1 MKNKFIKF
9 NIIYLLLLIF
19 TNLSIAQNSMPNQS
33 YINKGKELNKTSL
46 SKSSLVT
53 NTDLVINIIS
63 SLFELEYNFKY
74 YRELKSGNYKV
85 EYSDNSINIKFLNK
99 YNKYDIINFNI
110 VNDSMNLDVVCTSYL
125 KDYLNTDF
133 NTPHVNINESSSLLN
148 INNWFFNNKIIIDKN
163 LLNNYG
169 NIFNRNYCHLNLRDA
184 DNNPAHIFSHIS
196 DGIIIPFF
204 TGTWEPLT
212 IAVDQSWSRF
222 IDFTN
227 IGSSRPFNGYGS
239 LSTDVWGFSKPTGIA
254 YITPTISNSGS
265 CIFST
270 YPIYIVDKNFGRI
283 SRFNYTIENCAPIFG
298 VHNPEQWSI
307 FIKNLNSPF
316 DIESHKGID
325 QNNPNDDILWVS
337 ESPGLNRIGGSLVCI
352 NSASGEIFG
361 RINKLNFGSG
371 NENIY
376 PTRLSVYRSPNGS
389 KNVLS
394 FIDENK
400 NALVFCRLNPN
411 GKPFSSGNPIF
422 AIIGF
427 GYQKLNSVML
437 NSLNNGLGETMVWTV
452 TDGGAGSCEGG
463 QNCGYLSSL
472 KINYVLDQPVS
483 VDYLSSSWIGN
494 GSDKSFVNL
503 ENLYANNGFNEI
515 FTIEKWSENYGIRR
529 YRNGV
534 DIIAEDFTNSSKKYC
549 METGYS
555 FNLKLTNPSRVYF
568 QCWYNCGAGS
578 CTWVPTSIN
587 YINGVYTNSDSYF
600 LNAGNS
606 NINMKLD
613 KPNPES
619 MSGNE
624 KFRIKMTVVPIDED
638 NINSSYGIS
647 RQIDRNIQTCNV
659 SGGCPF
665 VYVYDGIDFIQD
677 NNILHRS
684 EFENNIGIDIEDK
697 YILNVNP
704 YIDKD
709 SIISLKTIELNQDQ
723 SYIDNF
729 KLIVVDHPIGT
740 KLGIT
745 EFGQYVLYLPSFVA
759 SPYLAFFN
767 GLDITEILQFDTTNS
782 EVSGEA
788 GGTISSDFPNE
799 EGNDLNI
806 KKLNKFIYRNQIN
819 YYKEKFN
826 IREQI
831 TDSIAIIMDPN
842 QSDAVSYPTTKSD
855 AGTIIAFNENENFES
870 AQIPFARRQNNSNVI
885 IPLSDEIYIDSV
897 YITWNNDFAISYL
910 ATTIIYYGGYIMKEL
925 ELIQAE
931 NTNFGSVL
939 DDVSNI
945 DERYAELFPAEEI
958 RLKFKVDTLEPSYGF
973 QRSYVF
979 VTKGRYQL
987 LDGIGRNTNIFDNSQ
1002 NIPQEFNLN
1011 QNYPNPFNPVT
1022 TIKYDIP
1029 EDGNLTLSIHDITG
1043 REIFLAKEYKK
1054 AGSYSIVFNGSNYAS
1069 GVYFYRLTF
1078 NGKKQFSKTL
1088 KMLLVK

>member
-1 MKNKFIKF
+1 MKKLY
-9 NIIYLLLLIF
+9 IIIIISVL
-19 TNLSIAQNSMPNQS
+19 LSIS
-33 YINKGKELNKTSL
+33 IEK
-46 SKSSLVT
+46 
-53 NTDLVINIIS
+53 I
-63 SLFELEYNFKY
+63 
-74 YRELKSGNYKV
+74 
-85 EYSDNSINIKFLNK
+85 YSQEINSINE
-99 YNKYDIINFNI
+99 
-110 VNDSMNLDVVCTSYL
+110 
-125 KDYLNTDF
+125 
-133 NTPHVNINESSSLLN
+133 INESDEFSHSRYIKKYPKVTIEEVGINFVSQLYSLGKNFKFYDELINGNFKIIFSDNIIKIVFLNERDKSQINELQIKLMDYENNIDLLFSSNNFINDTFWDSLKNLRNSSFIQN
-148 INNWFFNNKIIIDKN
+148 INNWHFTNKILIDKN
-163 LLNNYG
+163 ILDNYG
-169 NIFNRNYCHLNLRDA
+169 KIFNKSYCDVNFRDLN
-184 DNNPAHIFSHIS
+184 NNPAHIFYNATDGVILPYFTS
-196 DGIIIPFF
+196 D
-204 TGTWEPLT
+204 WEALT
-212 IAVDQSWSRF
+212 ITVDKGWSR
-222 IDFTN
+222 I
-227 IGSSRPFNGYGS
+227 IE
-239 LSTDVWGFSKPTGIA
+239 FSKIISNRPIKSHGELGVSNWGYINPTGIDFGTN
-254 YITPTISNSGS
+254 YTTYSDCFTYQNTPFFVVDKQLNRISKFIYKIGS
-265 CIFST
+265 CPPLYQLPEPENWSVFS
-270 YPIYIVDKNFGRI
+270 
-283 SRFNYTIENCAPIFG
+283 E
-298 VHNPEQWSI
+298 
-307 FIKNLNSPF
+307 NLNSPF
-316 DIESHKGID
+316 DIAIHKGID
-325 QNNPNDDILWVS
+325 INNYNDDYIWIS
-337 ESPGLNRIGGSLVCI
+337 ENPGISNGHGSITCI
-352 NSASGEIFG
+352 NSEGEIFG
-361 RINKLNFGSG
+361 KINKINFGNG

-389 KNVLS
+389 KNVLT
-394 FIDENK
+394 FVDENK

-411 GKPFSSGNPIF
+411 GKPFSTGNPIF

-427 GYQKLNSVML
+427 GSQKLNSVML
-437 NSLNNGLGETMVWTV
+437 NSLNNGLGETIVWTV
-452 TDGGAGSCEGG
+452 SDGGAGGCEGG

-472 KINYVLDQPVS
+472 KINYIMDHPVS

-534 DIIAEDFTNSSKKYC
+534 DIISEDFTNSSKKYC
-549 METGYS
+549 TETGYS
-555 FNLKLTNPSRVYF
+555 FNLKLSNPSRVYF
-568 QCWYNCGAGS
+568 QCWYNCGTGS

-587 YINGVYTNSDSYF
+587 YINGVYTNSGSFF

-606 NINMKLD
+606 YLNMKLD
-613 KPNPES
+613 IPNPES
-619 MSGNE
+619 MVGNE

-638 NINSSYGIS
+638 NINSTYGIS

-684 EFENNIGIDIEDK
+684 EFQNNIGIDIEDK

-729 KLIVVDHPIGT
+729 KLIAVDHPLET

-745 EFGQYVLYLPSFVA
+745 EFNQFVLYLPSFVT

-782 EVSGEA
+782 EVSGQA

-806 KKLNKFIYRNQIN
+806 KKLNKFIDRNQIK
-819 YYKEKFN
+819 YYKKKFN

-831 TDSIAIIMDPN
+831 IDSIAIIMDPN
-842 QSDAVSYPTTKSD
+842 QTDAVSYPSTKSD
-855 AGTIIAFNENENFES
+855 AGTIIAFNENKNFES
-870 AQIPFARRQNNSNVI
+870 AQIPFARRQNNSSVL
-885 IPLSDEIYIDSV
+885 IPISDEIYIDSV

-910 ATTIIYYGGYIMKEL
+910 ATTVLYYEGYKMKEL

-931 NTNFGSVL
+931 NPNFGSVL

-945 DERYAELFPAEEI
+945 DGRYAELFPEEEI
-958 RLKFKVDTLEPSYGF
+958 RLKFKIDTLEPPYGF

-987 LDGIGRNTNIFDNSQ
+987 MDGIGRNTNINNNSQ
-1002 NIPQEFNLN
+1002 NIPQEFKLN

-1029 EDGNLTLSIHDITG
+1029 EDGNLTLSIHDIAG
-1043 REIFLAKEYKK
+1043 REIFLTKEYKK
-1054 AGSYSIVFNGSNYAS
+1054 SGSYSIVFNGSNFAS
-1069 GVYFYRLTF
+1069 GVYFYRLTLK
-1078 NGKKQFSKTL
+1078 GKKQFSKTL